1 MKVIRHI
8 LLASALVSALCS
20 CVKEDLNIIEGTETT
35 SEDGKISL
43 DGALY
48 LPYSQ
53 DKGDWVMTKAATMG
67 EEIPTVK
74 HLYLAVFSAGD
85 ILYEIVKAK
94 PGTQSHP
101 TAEDAGFNCG
111 SESEKYLTPFHVE
124 GLTSVSSGDRY
135 IQFIATT
142 KPVPEFET
150 MEMNLMDEGTFVRTL
165 VTTDAGLAYWGRRH
179 FGAITETTD
188 MKGIKMIRNFAK
200 VKVDVAEGV
209 TNFKVVAFK
218 VFNTPVYGTMAPFN
232 TNTDD
237 YQTVDG
243 ELQINFNRFA
253 DYESAAAQ
261 TNPYTWLTESNMYTG
276 FMPPVI
282 QYNSLSSYYSP
293 SGDTMDANNLWIE
306 ADGSDYLYECSY
318 RPEENPFII
327 LKGRFV
333 PDGQTVSDTSPI
345 YYYKAD
351 FVYKDTATNDNKY
364 YNILR
369 NFCYTLHIT
378 GVSGKGSTTV
388 YDAVNSIALNN
399 FEGSTMAQELT
410 NIANDNSRL
419 YVSKT
424 DVLLTSGTSFTMYV
438 KSRTGADFST
448 DDNGTITASIR
459 EATSGNKIVA
469 SDSDIVIA
477 GSDFGSGTYSDWRKV
492 TVTVANAANLQQG
505 EVWKQ
510 PIVFKNGDGLTRT
523 VNLTLRRPMTL
534 TVDMQDVVAGT
545 KNTECEL
552 QFSIPAGLTEFRFP
566 MYFYIEQEEN
576 NLYPK
581 ALADG
586 AYEALTVE
594 TGTTKIPDN
603 GSKNTYY
610 YRRTL
615 TWEEYISSLHPAD
628 INGIKTFSCYFKSLV
643 DASATTVWVIPA
655 EENNYYYPYDDTENE
670 YTNKDAFLNNKIAGK
685 VTFPYYGLQLQPGG
699 SATVAANTNSDATIE
714 YSSSNVAVATVNASG
729 VVTAVGAG
737 TATITAS
744 VAETGSYTAASASYT
759 VTVSNDPLCHLNMK
773 WKYEPVYV
781 VRNGSSVHSPIIEAT
796 VDSGYT
802 VTVAYST
809 SSTDG
814 GAVTT
819 DETNAETNG
828 YVTTTGSAIGTV
840 TVTATAT
847 VRDAGNNVVLTRD
860 MSYDIEVVALHP
872 ESGTIYHSE
881 TFMTPTF
888 GDYTVIREEVTDGA
902 TYNQGSSI
910 LGLFHQYTTSYGES
924 RQVWFPYYNP
934 STGRSYGAAASGYGA
949 IEAPT
954 TSEVNGQTVTDYHQ
968 QELASICQL
977 ASKNID
983 LSCSAGATVTFYH
996 AGNTFY
1002 TRAAAGSFPD
1012 PDDVAAAQQHMKDD
1026 CHVYFSND
1034 GGSTWTEQTVKHW
1047 PSGAGYV
1054 YIKTAID
1061 IPAAYCTSQ
1070 FRIMFEYTSSNTR
1083 AGTWEVEKLVIK
1095 EN

>member
-1 MKVIRHI
+1 MKKLSAYILILTAVLAVIP
-8 LLASALVSALCS
+8 S
-20 CVKEDLNIIEGTETT
+20 CVKENFRMIEGPET
-35 SEDGKISL
+35 SEDGKITL
-43 DGALY
+43 DGTLY
-48 LPYSQ
+48 LPFAQ
-53 DKGDWVMTKAATMG
+53 DKGDWMTKAATMG
-67 EEIPTVK
+67 EDVPTVK

-111 SESEKYLTPFHVE
+111 SEAEQYLTPFHVE

-179 FGAITETTD
+179 FGAITETSD

-200 VKVDVAEGV
+200 VRVDVASEV
-209 TNFKVVAFK
+209 TNFEVLAFK
-218 VFNTPVYGTMAPFN
+218 VFNAPVYGTMAPFN

-253 DYESAAAQ
+253 NYESAAGQ
-261 TNPYTWLTESNMYTG
+261 TNPYTWLTETNMYYG

-282 QYNSLSSYYSP
+282 QYNSLSTYYS
-293 SGDTMDANNLWIE
+293 SDGTDSMDANNLWID

-327 LKGRFV
+327 LKARFNGSST
-333 PDGQTVSDTSPI
+333 PT
-345 YYYKAD
+345 YYKAD
-351 FVYKDTATNDNKY
+351 FVYKDTTTLDNKY

-378 GVSGKGSTTV
+378 GVNGKGSESV

-448 DDNGTITASIR
+448 DDNGSISASIR
-459 EATSGNKIVA
+459 EATSGSNIVA

-492 TVTVANAANLQQG
+492 TVTIADAAKLQPG

-534 TVDMQDVVAGT
+534 TVDMQDVVTGT

-552 QFSIPAGLTEFRFP
+552 KFSIPAGLTEFRFP

-594 TGTTKIPDN
+594 TGTTKIPEN

-615 TWEEYISSLHPAD
+615 TWEEYTSPEHQAD

-643 DASATTVWVIPA
+643 DESATTVWVIPA
-655 EENNYYYPYDDTENE
+655 EDNNYYDPFDHVENE
-670 YTNKDAFLNNKIAGK
+670 YTNRDAFLNDKIAGK
-685 VTFPYYGLQLQPGG
+685 VSFPYYGLQLKVGG
-699 SATVAANTNSDATIE
+699 TATVAASTNSNAAIV
-714 YSSSNVAVATVNASG
+714 YSSSNESVAKVNASSG
-729 VVTAVGAG
+729 LVTAVGVG

-744 VAETGSYTAASASYT
+744 VAETGSYTAASNSYT
-759 VTVSNDPLCHLNMK
+759 VTVTADALCNLQMK

-781 VRNGSSVHSPIIEAT
+781 VRNGSSVQSPIIEAT
-796 VDSGYT
+796 VADGYT
-802 VTVAYST
+802 VSVAYST
-809 SSTDG
+809 SSSNG

-819 DETNAETNG
+819 NETNAETNG
-828 YVTTTGSAIGTV
+828 YVTTTGSAVGTV

-847 VRDAGNNVVLTRD
+847 VRDAGNNVVMTRD
-860 MSYDIEVVALHP
+860 MSYDIEVVAAHP
-872 ESGTIYHSE
+872 ESGTVYHNE

-888 GDYTVIREEVTDGA
+888 GDYTIIKEAVTDGA
-902 TYNQGSSI
+902 TWNTGNSV
-910 LGLFHQYTTSYGES
+910 LDLFHQYTTVYNAS
-924 RQVWFPYYNP
+924 RNVWFPYYNP
-934 STGRSYGAAASGYGA
+934 STGRSYGAAASAYGA
-949 IEAPT
+949 IVEPT
-954 TSEVNGQTVTDYHQ
+954 TTIVDGNTVTDYHQ

-983 LSCSAGATVTFYH
+983 LSSSAGATVTFYH

-1002 TRAAAGSFPD
+1002 KRSPRD
-1012 PDDVAAAQQHMKDD
+1012 PDDVAAAQDNMKAD

-1034 GGSTWTEQTVKHW
+1034 GGSSWTEQTVKFW

-1054 YIKTAID
+1054 YVKTAID
-1061 IPAAYCTSQ
+1061 IPAAYCTSN
-1070 FRIMFEYTSSNTR
+1070 FRIMFEYTSTNQR
-1083 AGTWEVEKLVIK
+1083 AGTWEIENLIIK
-1095 EN
+1095 EK

>member
-8 LLASALVSALCS
+8 FIALAIVTGLCA
-20 CVKEDLNIIEGTETT
+20 CVKENLQEITPEEL
-35 SEDGKISL
+35 SQDGDKITL
-43 DGALY
+43 DGTLR
-48 LPYSQ
+48 LPFSQ
-53 DKGDWVMTKAATMG
+53 DKGDWVTTKAATMG
-67 EEIPTVK
+67 EETPTVK
-74 HLYLAVFSAGD
+74 YLYLAVFSAGD

-111 SESEKYLTPFHVE
+111 SESEDYLTPFHVE
-124 GLTSVSSGDRY
+124 GLTSVPSGDRY

-142 KPVPEFET
+142 QAIPEFEN

-165 VTTDAGLAYWGRRH
+165 VTTNAGLAYWGREH
-179 FGAITETTD
+179 YGSITETTN
-188 MKGIKMIRNFAK
+188 MKGIKMVRNFAK
-200 VKVDVAEGV
+200 VNVEVDSGV
-209 TNFKVVAFK
+209 TNFEVVAFK
-218 VFNTPVYGTMAPFN
+218 VFNAPVYGTIAPFN

-237 YQTVDG
+237 YQIVNE
-243 ELQINFNRFA
+243 ELQINFNRYA
-253 DYESAAAQ
+253 DYATAAEE
-261 TNPYTWLTESNMYTG
+261 TSPYTWLTETNLYYG

-282 QYNSLSSYYSP
+282 QYNSLSTYYNSD
-293 SGDTMDANNLWIE
+293 GTDTMDANNLWIE
-306 ADGSDYLYECSY
+306 AGGNDYIYECSY

-327 LKGRFV
+327 IKAKYNGSST
-333 PDGQTVSDTSPI
+333 PT
-345 YYYKAD
+345 YYKAD
-351 FVYKDTATNDNKY
+351 FVYKDTSTGDNVY

-378 GVSGKGSTTV
+378 GVSGKGSSSV
-388 YDAVNSIALNN
+388 FDAVNSIALNN

-424 DVLLTSGTSFTMYV
+424 DVLLTGGTSFSMYV
-438 KSRTGADFST
+438 KSRTGSSFDT
-448 DDNGTITASIR
+448 NDNASITASIR
-459 EATSGNKIVA
+459 DATSGSNIVA
-469 SDSDIVIA
+469 SDSDISIA
-477 GSDFGSGTYSDWRKV
+477 AADFGSGTYSDWRKV
-492 TVTVANAANLQQG
+492 TITVKDAAKLQLG

-566 MYFYIEQEEN
+566 MYFYIEQESN
-576 NLYPK
+576 TLYPK

-586 AYEALTVE
+586 ANEALTVE

-603 GSKNTYY
+603 GNINTYY

-615 TWEEYISSLHPAD
+615 TWDEYKNTDTD
-628 INGIKTFSCYFKSLV
+628 INGIKTFSCYFKTLV

-655 EENNYYYPYDDTENE
+655 EANDYYYPFDDIENE

-685 VTFPYYGLQLQPGG
+685 VSFPYYGVQLNVGG
-699 SATVAANTNSDATIE
+699 SVTVAASTNSDSAIS
-714 YSSSNVAVATVNASG
+714 YSSSNEAVATVNAAG
-729 VVTAVGAG
+729 KVTAVAVG

-744 VAETGSYTAASASYT
+744 VEETSSYTAASNSYT
-759 VTVSNDPLCHLNMK
+759 VTVTEDALCNLTMN

-781 VRNGSSVHSPIIEAT
+781 IKNGSSVQSPIVETT
-796 VDSGYT
+796 VASGYT
-802 VTVAYST
+802 VTVDYTTT
-809 SSTDG
+809 SSDG
-814 GAVTT
+814 GAVSIN
-819 DETNAETNG
+819 ETNAETNG
-828 YVTTTGSAIGTV
+828 YVTTTGTSVGTV

-847 VRDAGNNVVLTRD
+847 VKDSGSNVVLTRSL
-860 MSYDIEVVALHP
+860 SYDIDVVSLHP

-881 TFMTPTF
+881 TFMTPSF
-888 GDYTVIREEVTDGA
+888 GDYTVIKEVVTDGA
-902 TYNQGSSI
+902 TWTEGNSI
-910 LGLFHQYTTSYGES
+910 LDLFHQYTTVYNAS

-934 STGRSYGAAASGYGA
+934 STGRSYGAAASAYGA

-954 TSEVNGQTVTDYHQ
+954 TSIVNGTTVTDYHQ

-1002 TRAAAGSFPD
+1002 KRAASGSSPD
-1012 PDDVAAAQQHMKDD
+1012 PDDVAAAQEHMKAD
-1026 CHVYFSND
+1026 CHVYFSSD
-1034 GGSTWTEQTVKHW
+1034 GGSSWTEQTVKYW

-1070 FRIMFEYTSSNTR
+1070 FRIMFEYTSSSTR
-1083 AGTWEVEKLVIK
+1083 AGTWEVENLIIK

>member
-8 LLASALVSALCS
+8 LLAFALVSALCS
-20 CVKEDLNIIEGTETT
+20 CVKENFRMVEGPEVA
-35 SEDGKISL
+35 DGEKITL
-43 DGALY
+43 DGTLY
-48 LPYSQ
+48 LPYAQ
-53 DKGDWVMTKAATMG
+53 DKGDWMTKAATMG
-67 EEIPTVK
+67 EETPTVK

-111 SESEKYLTPFHVE
+111 SESEQYLTPFHVE

-179 FGAITETTD
+179 FGAITETSD

-253 DYESAAAQ
+253 DYEGAAAQ
-261 TNPYTWLTESNMYTG
+261 PNPYSWLTETKMYYG

-282 QYNSLSSYYSP
+282 QYNSLSTYYS
-293 SGDTMDANNLWIE
+293 SDGTDSMDANNLWID
-306 ADGSDYLYECSY
+306 ANGSDYLYECSY

-351 FVYKDTATNDNKY
+351 FVYKDTTTLDNKY

-378 GVSGKGSTTV
+378 GVSGAGSSSV

-438 KSRTGADFST
+438 KSRTGETFTT
-448 DDNGTITASIR
+448 DDNASISASIR

-492 TVTVANAANLQQG
+492 TVTVADAANLQQG

-510 PIVFKNGDGLTRT
+510 PIVFKNADGLTRT

-534 TVDMQDVVAGT
+534 TVDMQDVVTGT

-594 TGTTKIPDN
+594 TGTTKIPEN

-615 TWEEYISSLHPAD
+615 TWEEYTSPEHQAD

-655 EENNYYYPYDDTENE
+655 DENNYYDPFDHVENE
-670 YTNKDAFLNNKIAGK
+670 YTNRDAFLNDKIAGK
-685 VTFPYYGLQLQPGG
+685 VNFPYYGLQLKVGG
-699 SATVAANTNSDATIE
+699 TATVAASTNSDAPIV
-714 YSSSNVAVATVNASG
+714 YSSSNESVAKVNASSG
-729 VVTAVGAG
+729 LVTAVGVG

-744 VAETGSYTAASASYT
+744 VAETGSYTAASNSYT
-759 VTVSNDPLCHLNMK
+759 VTVTADALCNLNMK

-781 VRNGSSVHSPIIEAT
+781 VRNGSSVQSPIIEAT
-796 VDSGYT
+796 VADGYT
-802 VTVAYST
+802 VSVAYST
-809 SSTDG
+809 SSSNG

-819 DETNAETNG
+819 NETNAETNG
-828 YVTTTGSAIGTV
+828 YVTTTGSAVGTV

-847 VRDAGNNVVLTRD
+847 VRDAGNNVVMTRD
-860 MSYDIEVVALHP
+860 MSYDIEVVTSHP
-872 ESGTIYHSE
+872 ESGTVYHNE

-888 GDYTVIREEVTDGA
+888 GDYKIIKEAVTNGA
-902 TYNQGSSI
+902 TWNTGDSV
-910 LGLFHQYTTSYGES
+910 LNLFHQYTTVYNVG
-924 RQVWFPYYNP
+924 RNVWFPYYNP
-934 STGRSYGAAASGYGA
+934 STGRSYGAAASAYGA
-949 IEAPT
+949 IVEPT
-954 TSEVNGQTVTDYHQ
+954 TTIVDGNTVTDYHQ

-1002 TRAAAGSFPD
+1002 TRAAAGSYPD
-1012 PDDVAAAQQHMKDD
+1012 PDDVAAAQDHMKED

-1034 GGSTWTEQTVKHW
+1034 GGSTWTEQTVKFW

-1054 YIKTAID
+1054 YVKTAID
-1061 IPAAYCTSQ
+1061 IPAAYCTSS
-1070 FRIMFEYTSSNTR
+1070 FRIMFEYTSTNTR
-1083 AGTWEVEKLVIK
+1083 AGTWEIEKLIIK
-1095 EN
+1095 EK